1 MYLWNTTEGGPCFL
15 RPTGIY
21 KQMQHPTN
29 LMIIQGQNLLIL
41 LRPRPRQ
48 IDAWGALMQIG
59 KLRLTPQEVDVKRPH
74 LLTKMYKL
82 EQEMLG
88 LWVKLM
94 IVLTQKTSTRRRDKT
109 GIPLVGATPLPFLGK
124 FHPFGISQLGR

>member
-1 MYLWNTTEGGPCFL
+1 
-15 RPTGIY
+15 
-21 KQMQHPTN
+21 
-29 LMIIQGQNLLIL
+29 
-41 LRPRPRQ
+41 
-48 IDAWGALMQIG
+48 MQIG
-59 KLRLTPQEVDVKRPH
+59 KLRLTPREVDVKVLH

-109 GIPLVGATPLPFLGK
+109 GIQLVGATPLPFLGK
-124 FHPFGISQLGR
+124 FHPFGISQLGK